1 MALGND
7 EEKVRLLQADAERGE
22 ARAQR
27 HLANRYLR
35 GKGLPADPSLAAF
48 WMERAARQGLAP
60 AQRSFGEFLE
70 QGVGLD
76 PDPEGARTWYAA
88 ASEQGDPV
96 ARRHLQRL
104 EQSDP

>member
-1 MALGND
+1 MPLGSD

-35 GKGLPADPSLAAF
+35 GKGVPEDPELAAY
-48 WMERAARQGLAP
+48 WMRLAAEQGLATAQRAYGELLEQGTAGEPDPRAARG
-60 AQRSFGEFLE
+60 
-70 QGVGLD
+70 
-76 PDPEGARTWYAA
+76 WYTAA
-88 ASEQGDPV
+88 ARQGDPV

-104 EQSDP
+104 EDAPG